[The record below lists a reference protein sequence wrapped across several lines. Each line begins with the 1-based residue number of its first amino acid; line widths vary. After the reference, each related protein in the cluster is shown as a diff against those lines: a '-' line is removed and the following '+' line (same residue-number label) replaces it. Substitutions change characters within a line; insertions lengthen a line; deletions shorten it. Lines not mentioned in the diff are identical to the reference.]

1 MFKKIMNI
9 MFVALITAAPI
20 LSIANTNAGVEIKT
34 ASLEVGSTVFKGES
48 KIQLAKVEQVVGS
61 VSYKKIDQAYLQ
73 LRVNKSV
80 QLPSPLGLGCASD
93 FERCQRDIR

>member
-1 MFKKIMNI
+1 

-61 VSYKKIDQAYLQ
+61 VSYKKIDLNHPSIP
-73 LRVNKSV
+73 VNGWFLFSM
-80 QLPSPLGLGCASD
+80 LLGFVMLSN
-93 FERCQRDIR
+93 RMTI